1 MGLAALRV
9 KEPASVAG
17 CLTMG
22 EESMPP
28 INESLNVMV
37 CELPCIAEPPLPS
50 NTIEPGSAPG
60 CWAGDMAVGGAATSS
75 PPVVPCVEKD

>member
-9 KEPASVAG
+9 EEPASVAG

-28 INESLNVMV
+28 TNESSNVMV
-37 CELPCIAEPPLPS
+37 WDWLCKTEPPLPS